1 MLFRLQVSHE
11 FQFITS
17 MLHYIQSRISSAVA
31 IQEAQ
36 ESRSLKIA
44 GDNNVGVFLN
54 LNCGHNNS
62 FSDDE
67 KQNLNYWL
75 NKALSNQGELV

>member
-1 MLFRLQVSHE
+1 VSHE
-11 FQFITS
+11 FQFVTAI
-17 MLHYIQSRISSAVA
+17 LYYIQARISSAVA

-36 ESRSLKIA
+36 ESRSLKGV

-54 LNCGHNNS
+54 LSCGHNNA

-67 KQNLNYWL
+67 KQNLIFWL
-75 NKALSNQGELV
+75 NMALNNHGELV

>member
-1 MLFRLQVSHE
+1 MSHE
-11 FQFITS
+11 FQFVTA
-17 MLHYIQSRISSAVA
+17 MLYYIQTRISSTAA

-36 ESRSLKIA
+36 DTTSLKNV
-44 GDNNVGVFLN
+44 GDSNVGVFLN

-67 KQNLNYWL
+67 KQHLNFWL
-75 NKALSNQGELV
+75 NKALNNQSDLV

>member
-1 MLFRLQVSHE
+1 MRRQVSHE
-11 FQFITS
+11 FQFVTA
-17 MLHYIQSRISSAVA
+17 MLYYIQARISSAVV

-36 ESRSLKIA
+36 ESRSLKSV

-75 NKALSNQGELV
+75 IKALHNSQGELV